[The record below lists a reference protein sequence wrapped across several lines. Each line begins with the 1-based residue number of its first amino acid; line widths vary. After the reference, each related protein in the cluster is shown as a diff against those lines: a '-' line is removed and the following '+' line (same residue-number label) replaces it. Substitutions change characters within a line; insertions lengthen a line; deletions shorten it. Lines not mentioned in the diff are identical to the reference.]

1 MTKSAATF
9 HQGWLGTIWSLCVS
23 RKGINCQIS
32 SGCAAECFFI
42 LFDLKVC
49 RVFFLFFFICRCAVC
64 LFFLLICK
72 CAAECFFL
80 HYLQVCRVFLLICKY
95 AECFILLFFA
105 GVQSASQPGCG
116 GPLKVPL
123 QSIKKDDK
131 MKETAAQL
139 NLQTLFNIIIK
150 DANEIQG
157 DFFHWYPPKKL
168 KHGKPR
174 LGESTLT

>member
-1 MTKSAATF
+1 MQQSA
-9 HQGWLGTIWSLCVS
+9 
-23 RKGINCQIS
+23 
-32 SGCAAECFFI
+32 FFS
-42 LFDLKVC
+42 
-49 RVFFLFFFICRCAVC
+49 FICRCAE
-64 LFFLLICK
+64 F
-72 CAAECFFL
+72 
-80 HYLQVCRVFLLICKY
+80 FLLICKY

-131 MKETAAQL
+131 MKEKAAQL

>member
-1 MTKSAATF
+1 MQQSA
-9 HQGWLGTIWSLCVS
+9 
-23 RKGINCQIS
+23 
-32 SGCAAECFFI
+32 FFS
-42 LFDLKVC
+42 
-49 RVFFLFFFICRCAVC
+49 FICRCAE
-64 LFFLLICK
+64 FFID
-72 CAAECFFL
+72 
-80 HYLQVCRVFLLICKY
+80 LQVCRVLYSPF
-95 AECFILLFFA
+95 FFA

-131 MKETAAQL
+131 MKEKAAQL